1 MRTVPALVG
10 AGAAAGAYA
19 LVESRRYHLEERRV
33 PVADHIPRVSIL
45 HISDTHLRASHRR
58 LIRFLAALPDRIGA
72 LPDLVLATGD
82 LIEDDGGI
90 EPLVEAL
97 GRLEAKVG
105 RYYVLGS
112 HDLYRSTIS
121 GALGSWR
128 MFAGRER
135 KRSTA
140 RRNDHH
146 RLEAGLRE
154 KGWKSLLNSVDVV
167 DVPSGRVRLAGVHD
181 PYLGLHTTS
190 HLRREAGDALAV
202 GLVHSPDVV
211 SEWVLS
217 GFDLVVAG
225 HTHAG
230 QVRLPWVGS
239 VVTNCSLPNALS
251 GGLHR
256 VGNAWLH
263 VSPGLGT
270 SRFAPV
276 RFLARPAAT
285 LLHLDPEVA

>member
-1 MRTVPALVG
+1 MRTVPAVVG
-10 AGAAAGAYA
+10 AAVAYA
-19 LVESRRYHLEERRV
+19 FVEARRYHLDEQTV
-33 PVADHIPRVSIL
+33 PVAAHVPRLSIL

-58 LIRFLAALPDRIGA
+58 LIRFLATLPDLIGA
-72 LPDLVLATGD
+72 LPDFVLATGD
-82 LIEDDGGI
+82 LIENDGGI
-90 EPLVEAL
+90 EPLVEAF
-97 GRLEAKVG
+97 GRLEANVG

-128 MFAGRER
+128 MFGRGER

-146 RLEAGLRE
+146 RLEAGLQE
-154 KGWKSLLNSVDVV
+154 KGWKSLLNSFDVV
-167 DVPSGRVRLAGVHD
+167 DFSSVQIRLAGVHD
-181 PYLGLHTTS
+181 PYLGLQTTS
-190 HLRREAGDALAV
+190 HLHRDAHDALAV

-230 QVRLPWVGS
+230 QVRLPWLGS

-270 SRFAPV
+270 SRYAPI

-285 LLHLDPEVA
+285 LLRLDPEVA